1 MLLEDGQ
8 RPEDVLLDHVDD
20 EIEVRDDD
28 CGHAVLVVEV
38 VVELLQ
44 EGLPIALFFDLL
56 GVVIEVQG
64 VGASLQLLE
73 EGIP

>member
-1 MLLEDGQ
+1 M
-8 RPEDVLLDHVDD
+8 
-20 EIEVRDDD
+20 RDDD
-28 CGHAVLVVEV
+28 RRHAVLVVEV

-44 EGLPIALFFDLL
+44 VGLSIALLFHLL
-56 GVVIEVQG
+56 GVVIVVHG